1 MTEVIYI
8 NSRPITKQDE
18 KDICRLYTV
27 KCLTQREIATKY
39 RTTRHEI
46 RGILKRHGALKE
58 KKPEPTES
66 PIMLRDIKNTAYE
79 TFGRS
84 NVIERARSVM
94 DEKFTESHGI
104 LYYNGKRVTG
114 MKEWNEI
121 IRDMNKKLKK
131 NGMRQESA
139 NPEWVV

>member
-8 NSRPITKQDE
+8 NTRPLTAQDE
-18 KDICRLYTV
+18 KDICRLYNV
-27 KCLTQREIATKY
+27 KSMTQREIATKY

-46 RGILKRHGALKE
+46 RAILKRNGALKE
-58 KKPEPTES
+58 KKPEPTET
-66 PIMLRDIKNTAYE
+66 PIMLRDIKNEAYE
-79 TFGRS
+79 SFGRS
-84 NVIERARSVM
+84 NVIERARSVL
-94 DEKFTESHGI
+94 DDRFTESHGI

-121 IRDMNKKLKK
+121 IKDMNKKLKR
-131 NGMRQESA
+131 NGMKQESA